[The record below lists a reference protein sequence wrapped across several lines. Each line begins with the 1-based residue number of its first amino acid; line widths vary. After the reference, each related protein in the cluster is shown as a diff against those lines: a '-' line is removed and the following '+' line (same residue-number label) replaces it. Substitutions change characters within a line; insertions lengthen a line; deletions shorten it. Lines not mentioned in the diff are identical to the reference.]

1 MKKLSVKIKE
11 QYKPLL
17 FVGLISLFG
26 FALNYYPIP
35 LFNNIELVLGNVAFV
50 IVAMRFGML
59 YSLLCAL
66 IVCISL
72 TESTGHPFGF
82 WLFGLEAVFIAWLRS
97 RGWYVLYADLLF
109 WFVLGMPLTALLLF
123 YQIDMPEQLWFL
135 TTIKQAFNG
144 LVYTC
149 LAGLVVYFFPS
160 LFDISYQ
167 QQPRTVR
174 TLQSQLVY
182 ASSLVISFSII
193 TISIFVSHKV
203 IKSQHDI
210 IQQNIDERKHYFV
223 HSTENY
229 LRSYQSAIENLAIML
244 SNNPSYWHQ
253 GDDARQRLAFIDKF
267 HQKYPDFLGIAVVN
281 ANQQVIYTSPGQL
294 LEQVAQQVGEVRV
307 TQEEFFIGAQH
318 TQGSYLSKVF
328 ISNYLGGKPIITI
341 SQGVMLDDAAEH
353 PYKPVLAGAL
363 DSRRFSQLV
372 SAQLSDK
379 MSYIITD
386 QIGNVV
392 FASEQLNIAPLK
404 PIQFAAEAEYAFG
417 KTQLVRFKVPGGESP
432 EYFLSKAKLK
442 NGWQAYV
449 LVDSSSVV
457 KKIEQE
463 YILVFALLI
472 LAFLIAVSLAQR
484 IGFELTQPMVFIL
497 KQLQKFDRNN
507 KLEFAPLFRGAP
519 QEVILLY
526 DELQRN
532 KTEIHEYQTEL
543 ENKVAERTD
552 ELERANEKL
561 TQLAQKDGL
570 TGVFN
575 RRYFDEHFGLHRKHT
590 YRNRGNMAVMIIDL
604 DHFKEVNDQHGHLAG
619 DECLRV
625 VSEIMSEE
633 FSRETDL
640 IARFGGEEFVL
651 MVTQIS
657 EQNLSYKLERLRRT
671 IAATVIYDERNQPF
685 HVTASIGAILAP
697 ATYSDQTQDWIQLA
711 DKKLYQ
717 AKREGRNQVCIEI
730 CQSRENDSKDKSE
743 DESAET
749 VTLEQ
754 TS

>member
-11 QYKPLL
+11 QYKPIL
-17 FVGLISLFG
+17 FVALISLFG
-26 FALNYYPIP
+26 YALNFYPIP

-82 WLFGLEAVFIAWLRS
+82 FLFGLEAVFIAWLRR
-97 RGWYVLYADLLF
+97 RGWYILYADLLF
-109 WFVLGMPLTALLLF
+109 WFVLGMPITAFLLF
-123 YQIDMPEQLWFL
+123 YQIDMPQQLWFL

-144 LVYTC
+144 LVYAC
-149 LAGLVVYFFPS
+149 LAGLIVYFFPA
-160 LFDISYQ
+160 LFDITYQ

-174 TLQSQLVY
+174 TLQNQLVY

-210 IQQNIDERKHYFV
+210 IQQNIIERKHYFV
-223 HSTENY
+223 HTTNNY
-229 LRSYQSAIENLAIML
+229 LHTYRSAIENLAMML
-244 SNNPSYWHQ
+244 NSHSALLHN
-253 GDDARQRLAFIDKF
+253 DAGEREPLKIIERF
-267 HQKYPDFLGIAVVN
+267 HSKYPDFLGIAVVSDSKKF
-281 ANQQVIYTSPGQL
+281 IYSSPGSL
-294 LEQVAQQVGEVRV
+294 LTKLENEQGSVEVNGD
-307 TQEEFFIGAQH
+307 EFFIGAQV
-318 TQGSYLSKVF
+318 TSSSYISKVF
-328 ISNYLGGKPIITI
+328 NSKYLGAKPIIAI
-341 SQGVMLDDAAEH
+341 SQRLELPTAEVTQTG
-353 PYKPVLAGAL
+353 YQPVLAGAL
-363 DSRRFSQLV
+363 DSNKFSKLV
-372 SAQLSDK
+372 SANLMNK

-386 QIGNVV
+386 RVGNVV
-392 FASEQLNIAPLK
+392 FASQELDIEPLK
-404 PIQFAAEAEYAFG
+404 PFQFAAERDYAFAQT
-417 KTQLVRFKVPGGESP
+417 KLVRFRTEQGDSA
-432 EYFLSKAKLK
+432 EYFLSQGHLK

-457 KKIEQE
+457 KQVERE

-484 IGFELTQPMVFIL
+484 IGTELTQPMVFIL
-497 KQLQKFDRNN
+497 KQLKKFDRSN
-507 KLEFAPLFRGAP
+507 KLEFAPLFKGAP

-532 KTEIHEYQTEL
+532 KTEIFEYQTEL

-552 ELERANEKL
+552 ELEKANEKL

-575 RRYFDEHFGLHRKHT
+575 RRYFDEHFGLHRKLS
-590 YRNRGNMAVMIIDL
+590 YRNQGNMAVVIIDL
-604 DHFKEVNDQHGHLAG
+604 DHFKQVNDKHGHLSG

-625 VSEIMSEE
+625 VSEIMCEE

-651 MVTQIS
+651 MVTQIT

-671 IAATVIYDERNQPF
+671 IAATVIYNESNQPF
-685 HVTASIGAILAP
+685 HVTASIGALLAP
-697 ATYSDQTQDWIQLA
+697 ATFSDDAQDWIKLA
-711 DKKLYQ
+711 DHKLYQ
-717 AKREGRNQVCIEI
+717 AKREGRNQVIIEI
-730 CQSRENDSKDKSE
+730 L
-743 DESAET
+743 DEKQAET
-749 VTLEQ
+749 DAEALATEVSE
-754 TS
+754 